1 MNPRKQPLPTSAQ
14 VATRTAGPTRFAT
27 DQTDVEPDQPNV
39 AEPDLTSTA
48 RTEPVR
54 ENVRLV
60 PSEPASA
67 ASHRAHRYLDEPSFA
82 ECLNRQMRDSGIGL
96 RELARRSWLDIGYV
110 SRLVNMEADL
120 LNLRYGEQRPK
131 HQPSR
136 DAVIRLGLAMNL
148 PIEEMDELLLTAGF
162 APLVR

>member
-1 MNPRKQPLPTSAQ
+1 MEPVENGE
-14 VATRTAGPTRFAT
+14 AGPAGM
-27 DQTDVEPDQPNV
+27 
-39 AEPDLTSTA
+39 AEPA
-48 RTEPVR
+48 WPAPVR
-54 ENVRLV
+54 ETVRFA
-60 PSEPASA
+60 PPEPAS
-67 ASHRAHRYLDEPSFA
+67 SGSRRAHQYLDEPTFA
-82 ECLNRQMRDSGIGL
+82 ECLNRQMRDSGVSL

-110 SRLVNMEADL
+110 SRLVNMEADP
-120 LNLRYGEQRPK
+120 LNLRCGEQRPK

>member
-1 MNPRKQPLPTSAQ
+1 MEPGSGDAELAGLP
-14 VATRTAGPTRFAT
+14 
-27 DQTDVEPDQPNV
+27 EP
-39 AEPDLTSTA
+39 AWST
-48 RTEPVR
+48 PVR
-54 ENVRLV
+54 ETVRMV
-60 PSEPASA
+60 PPEPPA
-67 ASHRAHRYLDEPSFA
+67 ARSGCAHQYLDEPSFA
-82 ECLNRQMRDSGIGL
+82 ECLNRQMRDSGVSL

-110 SRLVNMEADL
+110 SRLVNMEADP
-120 LNLRYGEQRPK
+120 LNPRCGEQRPK